1 MKNNIIIYY
10 YTNTGNTELIT
21 QTVLNKF
28 KEAGKKCEM
37 MDIKTINGM
46 ANIPPETDIGFF
58 SPVYAGGTAS
68 PFEKFIKKQ
77 VPMSQGTD
85 AFVLSNGASDNPG
98 NSNAFMV
105 KKLSGKGYN
114 IIGCGFTTTPS
125 ALAEDEEPK
134 EGEVRE
140 DPKVTLDKAIEK
152 AKDFA
157 QKLLNN
163 EKVWDYGSPTF
174 GMRLM
179 HGMFSFMYGFMGK
192 NLENMARKNKEE
204 LESKN
209 E

>member
-1 MKNNIIIYY
+1 LKDNIIIYY

-37 MDIKTINGM
+37 VNINTVTGT
-46 ANIPPETDIGFF
+46 ANIPEETDIGFF
-58 SPVYAGGTAS
+58 SPVYAGGTAP
-68 PFEKFIKKQ
+68 PFEKFIKEQ
-77 VPMSQGTD
+77 VPMSKGTD
-85 AFVLSNGASDNPG
+85 AFVLSNGGSDNPG
-98 NSNAFMV
+98 NSNAFMI

-114 IIGCGFTTTPS
+114 ITGCGFTTTPS

-152 AKDFA
+152 AKNFA
-157 QKLLNN
+157 QRLLNN
-163 EKVWDYGSPTF
+163 EKPWEYGSPTF
-174 GMRLM
+174 GMKLM

-192 NLENMARKNKEE
+192 KFEDMAKKNKND